1 MTDINLL
8 QKGDLASSDFSN
20 NNSNAAGGVRV
31 RVSAV
36 GDNLLQQKDDGLY
49 YGITPPANVAN
60 LYVDAVN
67 GTDQDPNVVAGAGTR
82 TSPLKTFTYACQ
94 LAVNG
99 THRRIYLMA
108 DQDHIVD
115 SAASAT
121 VKAGELTVFNYGPVY
136 DNYLAT
142 HKASA
147 VVSINLRNDNKAAR
161 LVLRGFETYK
171 WYGDD
176 ATDVVD
182 LVSIENNGNLRL
194 ECISIVFDN
203 QGEINPTK
211 AGITTLRAYS
221 TARILNKGT
230 LNLSISRVSSRGTT
244 TVNSAFVSGIKT
256 QFNDKGIIPAKG
268 KHFVGLVATIS
279 PYEAVT
285 SVYNVLYESENMFT
299 SFRAWGTDYAGVI
312 SLKDSGLSNNHV
324 VTDNVY
330 TKVFD
335 DIMGAKVLLSPR
347 SDVKSSD
354 WY

>member
-99 THRRIYLMA
+99 TYRRIYLMA

-142 HKASA
+142 HRAST
-147 VVSINLRNDNKAAR
+147 VVSTNLRNDNKAAR

-194 ECISIVFDN
+194 EGISIVFDN

-268 KHFVGLVATIS
+268 
-279 PYEAVT
+279 
-285 SVYNVLYESENMFT
+285 
-299 SFRAWGTDYAGVI
+299 
-312 SLKDSGLSNNHV
+312 
-324 VTDNVY
+324 
-330 TKVFD
+330 
-335 DIMGAKVLLSPR
+335 
-347 SDVKSSD
+347 
-354 WY
+354 

>member
-8 QKGDLASSDFSN
+8 QKGDLAPSDFSN

-82 TSPLKTFTYACQ
+82 ANPLKTFTYACK

-99 THRRIYLMA
+99 TNRNIYLMA
-108 DQDHIVD
+108 DQDHIVS
-115 SAASAT
+115 SAAVAV
-121 VKAGELTVFNYGPVY
+121 VKTGTLLVRNYGAVY
-136 DNYLAT
+136 DAYLVT
-142 HKASA
+142 HKTIPATLT
-147 VVSINLRNDNKAAR
+147 NLRDDRKAAR
-161 LVLRGFETYK
+161 LVLSGFGTRK
-171 WYGDD
+171 WYGND
-176 ATDVVD
+176 TSDVVD
-182 LVSIENNGNLRL
+182 LVSITVEGVLHLLGTDVVLDNN
-194 ECISIVFDN
+194 
-203 QGEINPTK
+203 GEINPTK
-211 AGITTLRAYS
+211 ASVNTLYTYN
-221 TARILNKGT
+221 TARILNKGV
-230 LNLSISRVSSRGTT
+230 LRLEVARISSRGTT
-244 TVNSAFVSGIKT
+244 TVNPAFTAGIKT
-256 QFNDKGIIPAKG
+256 QFNDKGIIPSKN
-268 KHFVGLVATIS
+268 KHFVGLVI
-279 PYEAVT
+279 T
-285 SVYNVLYESENMFT
+285 STSREGNTALVSVLYESENMFT
-299 SFRAWGTDYAGVI
+299 SFRAWGEDYAGVI
-312 SLKDSGLSNNHV
+312 SLKDSTLADNHV

-335 DIMGAKVLLSPR
+335 DVAGAKVLLSPR